1 MADSFVF
8 YASFAEAASELDN
21 EQYGALMRAIN
32 DYALFDKAADLQGVP
47 NMLFTLIKPQLDAN
61 KKRRENAKK
70 GGAPSGNNNAQ
81 KQPPDIPHEEKKQPS
96 VDFPETKKQPN
107 VNGNGNGNEN
117 ENENE
122 NGNVTIPPE
131 QSGGGD
137 NNTLSQTAGL
147 PEEAKR
153 LATLLY
159 TLHKRLDT
167 DFSKSDRHIQNWAE
181 DIAKINRLDNRSWAD
196 IEAVIRWVKTAGN
209 FWASNIMSG
218 SKLREKF
225 PQVFLQMQKA
235 RASPLPIAQT
245 DKEFDVDAMAALFNG
260 R

>member
-1 MADSFVF
+1 MTDSFIF
-8 YASFAEAASELDN
+8 YASFAEAAGELDN

-81 KQPPDIPHEEKKQPS
+81 KQPPDIPHKEKKQPS

-107 VNGNGNGNEN
+107 VNGNENENGNGNG
-117 ENENE
+117 

-137 NNTLSQTAGL
+137 NDTLSRTNEP
-147 PEEAKR
+147 PEEANR
-153 LATLLY
+153 LANLLY
-159 TLHKRLDT
+159 SLHKQLDIG
-167 DFSKSDRHIQNWAE
+167 FSKNDKHIRNWAE
-181 DIAKINRLDNRSWAD
+181 DIDKINRLDNRSWTD
-196 IEAVIRWVKTAGN
+196 IEAVIRWIKTAGN
-209 FWASNIMSG
+209 FWASNIISG

-225 PQVFLQMQKA
+225 SQVFLQMQKA

>member
-1 MADSFVF
+1 MADSFIF
-8 YASFAEAASELDN
+8 YASFAEATSELDN

-32 DYALFDKAADLQGVP
+32 DYALFDKATDLQGVP
-47 NMLFTLIKPQLDAN
+47 KMLFTLIKPQLDAN

-81 KQPPDIPHEEKKQPS
+81 KQPPSIPREEKKQPS

-107 VNGNGNGNEN
+107 DNDNDNVNGNG
-117 ENENE
+117 

-147 PEEAKR
+147 PEEANR

-167 DFSKSDRHIQNWAE
+167 GFSKSDRHIQNWAE
-181 DIAKINRLDNRSWAD
+181 DIAKINRFDNRGWAD
-196 IEAVIRWVKTAGN
+196 IEAVIRWVKTVGN

-235 RASPLPIAQT
+235 RASPSPIAQT
-245 DKEFDVDAMAALFNG
+245 DSQYDFDAALVAMG
-260 R
+260 GIP